1 MRIIAK
7 IHNYILHLND
17 KFEYN
22 FSDKDLHFLVIG
34 LLGMAMIFV
43 VYPVFKWLASK
54 KHIMVIAWIYVFT
67 LILVI
72 TFAIEIGQKISN
84 TGSMEFA
91 DIVLGVMGF
100 IVMFAVFAVVRGI
113 YHAVRWIM
121 THRFVEKEA
130 AGQESAAEEKAEAG
144 KMADRKSTEEVA
156 DGKTADREKVMEEK
170 AIEKETADDMQIIA
184 DLSDEKENYSAD
196 TIDR

>member
-1 MRIIAK
+1 MTQALYGIMRIIAK

-91 DIVLGVMGF
+91 DIVFGVMGF

-113 YHAVRWIM
+113 YHAVRWFM
-121 THRFVEKEA
+121 KHRFVEKGA
-130 AGQESAAEEKAEAG
+130 AGQESAAEEVAT
-144 KMADRKSTEEVA
+144 DRKPA
-156 DGKTADREKVMEEK
+156 IEKVMEEDV
-170 AIEKETADDMQIIA
+170 TAKGATDDMQTIA
-184 DLSDEKENYSAD
+184 DLSDGKENY
-196 TIDR
+196 